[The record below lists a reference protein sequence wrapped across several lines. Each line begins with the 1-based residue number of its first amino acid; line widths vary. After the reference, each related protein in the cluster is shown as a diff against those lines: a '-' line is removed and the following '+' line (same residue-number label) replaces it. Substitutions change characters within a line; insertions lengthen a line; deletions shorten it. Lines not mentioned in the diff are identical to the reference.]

1 MEFTG
6 KMFSDTKRIIIYGIV
21 GILSALPIIAA
32 MTFIPWSNHSTPYSS
47 GFPQIDWV
55 GCLDNSLVIINFTEP
70 YGIGGEADAF
80 VGVVSSCNLNAT
92 VKLGLSP
99 SFGQSSSCI
108 EFADGGLLRI
118 WQVGLR
124 ANVSKV
130 FVERIKIVG
139 MGFAS
144 VWMKVDVDYES
155 APGIILQERE
165 ESWLIGVWEK
175 GILVTKEE
183 PPAAPINAAIGHS
196 FLTELQ
202 GVGSEFNI
210 YYHMIPNHRVQNVT
224 ARIVLPEGLVF
235 LNGTLICACGE
246 QQLWSEKLDENL
258 MWVGDVEEGTWMRFE
273 VTVGAAVVGNWTV
286 IMSVGKLLPDG
297 PWFGNATIYGEWWYG
312 NAMVYGFQ
320 ISEDSISSWS
330 GDSSLS
336 PYPPCFQYA
345 WSYAG
350 DLKIVWPPIVLNIT
364 VSDFTK
370 PEGLNSEANL
380 TVTVTPKQDISNASM
395 KISLPEGI
403 QLVNGNLTWSGNL
416 IANISVALNVRIRI
430 IELGDWHI
438 FANVE
443 ESCLESDGKWHTYSV
458 FGTGFI
464 IMVGEN
470 SVTIFPP
477 PPIVSPEPPSALNPQ
492 FSFP

>member
-1 MEFTG
+1 LELARRLISGNKKFVISG
-6 KMFSDTKRIIIYGIV
+6 IAGVLAALLIIV
-21 GILSALPIIAA
+21 A
-32 MTFIPWSNHSTPYSS
+32 MTFMPLSNHSASYSP
-47 GFPQIDWV
+47 GLFIIDWDV
-55 GCLDNSLVIINFTEP
+55 VLDNSLVITNFTEP

-80 VGVVSSCNLNAT
+80 VGVVSSVDLNVT

-99 SFGQSSSCI
+99 SSEQYSSCV
-108 EFADGGLLRI
+108 EFANGGTLRI
-118 WQVGLR
+118 WQVSLR
-124 ANVSKV
+124 ANVSKL
-130 FVERIKIVG
+130 FVERIKIVS
-139 MGFAS
+139 MGFAA
-144 VWMKVDVDYES
+144 VWMKVIADES
-155 APGIILQERE
+155 TPGIILQKSE

-175 GILVTKEE
+175 GILVTKEA

-210 YYHMIPNHRVQNVT
+210 YYHMIPNHSVQNVT

-235 LNGTLICACGE
+235 LNGTLICARGE
-246 QQLWSEKLDENL
+246 QRLWSEELDQNL
-258 MWVGDVEEGTWMRFE
+258 IWIGDVEEGTWMRFE
-273 VTVGAAVVGNWTV
+273 VTVEAAVVGNWTV
-286 IMSVGKLLPDG
+286 IMSVGKLLPDD

-312 NAMVYGFQ
+312 NAMVYGFR
-320 ISEDSISSWS
+320 IAEDKISSWS

-345 WSYAG
+345 WTYAG

-380 TVTVTPKQDISNASM
+380 TVTVTPKEDISNVSI
-395 KISLPEGI
+395 KIWLPEGI

-416 IANISVALNVRIRI
+416 IANTSVALNVRIRMV
-430 IELGDWHI
+430 ELGEWHI

-443 ESCLESDGKWHTYSV
+443 ENCLESDGKWHTYSI

-477 PPIVSPEPPSALNPQ
+477 PPIVSPEPLTLNPT
-492 FSFP
+492 P

>member
-1 MEFTG
+1 MNEKCPQCGAKLKESSPKVWGGKDLLMIKFCPKCEYFESYLALIPLIALKGTGLGGSLSDRGVNSASWGLGEFRVRIESPKEDILREKAEIMVKT
-6 KMFSDTKRIIIYGIV
+6 FPLYFHPTKPPFPAYAELKQGDEV
-21 GILSALPIIAA
+21 IAA
-32 MTFIPWSNHSTPYSS
+32 
-47 GFPQIDWV
+47 GF
-55 GCLDNSLVIINFTEP
+55 
-70 YGIGGEADAF
+70 
-80 VGVVSSCNLNAT
+80 
-92 VKLGLSP
+92 
-99 SFGQSSSCI
+99 
-108 EFADGGLLRI
+108 
-118 WQVGLR
+118 
-124 ANVSKV
+124 
-130 FVERIKIVG
+130 
-139 MGFAS
+139 
-144 VWMKVDVDYES
+144 
-155 APGIILQERE
+155 LQERE

-297 PWFGNATIYGEWWYG
+297 SWFGNATIYGEWWYG

-416 IANISVALNVRIRI
+416 IANISVALNVRVRI